1 MIFYLCN
8 CQQFYLCVL
17 YLMQRVWA
25 WLNKYVRSNGL
36 KSFYWIALAIIGN
49 KKFKQYF
56 CLCHWLYL
64 ISVSVY
70 GWRSERERKKMKMC
84 DLQWVRRCVKE
95 RQGGINGHRQCWMGT
110 IKNRRESGCASLYDV
125 YIKEREREIGLVKK
139 KERMCISWMSVYSM
153 CILESTAVG
162 GSVG

>member
-110 IKNRRESGCASLYDV
+110 IKNQRERVGVRLCMMFIL
-125 YIKEREREIGLVKK
+125 KKEREIGLVKK